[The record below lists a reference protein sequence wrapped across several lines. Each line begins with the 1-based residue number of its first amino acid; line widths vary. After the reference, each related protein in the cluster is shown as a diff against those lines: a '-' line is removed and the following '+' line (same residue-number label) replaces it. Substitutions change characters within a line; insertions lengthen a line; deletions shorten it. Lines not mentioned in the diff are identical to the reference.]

1 MHKTR
6 ERNAVLIFVA
16 PRVHKFAVVGD
27 HAIHERCG
35 AELWQRVVKRMRT
48 HFQNE
53 KFSDALVEAVNE
65 IGTVLEKQF
74 PKTVSDTNEL
84 PNDVVES

>member
-27 HAIHERCG
+27 NAIHEKCG
-35 AELWQRVVKRMRT
+35 DEFWQRVVEKMRT
-48 HFQNE
+48 HFLTEN
-53 KFSDALVEAVNE
+53 FSDALIEAVNE
-65 IGTVLEKQF
+65 IGTVLASHF
-74 PKTVSDTNEL
+74 PTTPGDTNEL
-84 PNDVVES
+84 PDDIMES